1 MKIYFYYR
9 QQSFHCLYSFTVFV
23 PQLKLCAST
32 DHSGLSWLVL
42 VSVFLV
48 TLGTWGSSCSHH
60 ALLLVLEPQLL
71 PSLGKSIDSTSQN
84 GERSGKS
91 TMRKKKGT
99 GEFELVMREPRRDR
113 ILDFTNLKDDHKEES
128 DF

>member
-1 MKIYFYYR
+1 M
-9 QQSFHCLYSFTVFV
+9 
-23 PQLKLCAST
+23 
-32 DHSGLSWLVL
+32 
-42 VSVFLV
+42 FLV
-48 TLGTWGSSCSHH
+48 TLGTRGSSCSHY